1 MNVIPKSLSVTLIKV
16 TLLVAGIAAFGV
28 FVVEYFTDRIDTEH
42 TVWILQSIPFAAMAV
57 ILFLI
62 LAQRGSGP
70 RH

>member
-16 TLLVAGIAAFGV
+16 TLLVAGIAAFGA